1 VFGQNKDCRKI
12 TDKISGG
19 NIDLGPLIGREVTW
33 GETFSTF
40 KGTLCKDTYVDCG
53 ICGGP
58 AGICQ
63 YTTPWTDCVGK
74 FYSAEGLAGVEGV
87 DLFYDSGDF
96 GYTGHIRIECDP
108 NIELSTPT
116 YDTSPTQI
124 KLRSKYAC
132 VSSPPV
138 TNCKKILDSAGSG
151 TWYDLSP
158 IIGQQ
163 LFWKDAI
170 SNLKVGICVSNYS
183 DCGTCDGPAGMCQYT
198 NTWSD
203 CVGQY
208 TMAVGLP
215 DSKGVE
221 LFYDDGDFGNAGR
234 VRIICD
240 PNIAMGTPTYENSP
254 YFITVRSKYAC
265 LCNFVCV
272 PPY

>member
-12 TDKISGG
+12 TDAITGYT
-19 NIDLGPLIGREVTW
+19 IDLGPIIGREVNW
-33 GETFSTF
+33 GDSFSKYKATI
-40 KGTLCKDTYVDCG
+40 CKDTYVDCG
-53 ICGGP
+53 LCPGP

-63 YTTPWTDCVGK
+63 YTEQWADCIGQ
-74 FYSAEGLAGVEGV
+74 FYSAITLVGGQGVE
-87 DLFYDSGDF
+87 LFYDGGDW
-96 GYTGHIRIECDP
+96 GNVGRIRIECDP
-108 NIELSTPT
+108 SIELSTPT
-116 YDTSPTQI
+116 YDTSAKNI
-124 KLRSKYAC
+124 KLRSKHAC

-138 TNCKKILDSAGSG
+138 TDCKKIFDSAGSG
-151 TWYDLSP
+151 AWYDLSP

-163 LFWKDAI
+163 LFWKGPA

-198 NTWSD
+198 NTWAD
-203 CVGQY
+203 CVGKY
-208 TMAVGLP
+208 TMAVGLS
-215 DSKGVE
+215 DGTGVE
-221 LFYDDGDFGNAGR
+221 LFYDDGDFGNTGR

-240 PNIAMGTPTYENSP
+240 PDIAIGIPTYENSP